1 MLRWRYPK
9 SFLKLLLVGFAVAV
23 LPLLLAFINANIAF
37 DRIARQ
43 GQETVDNAVV
53 ATRATR
59 TLQAQLIVMERSLLQ
74 YQVLQEVG
82 LMQNYQKASDQT
94 SASLKQLLNLTP
106 LQSKHLAIFNK
117 TLTETNRWTTQPTI
131 EHPSAPEI
139 SERFADLND
148 LAAKIMQDVNAQID
162 ADSAAL
168 KQKAAQTQK
177 RLLLQSLIL
186 APLAL
191 ICAAFIT
198 VMLARP
204 ISHMD
209 EALERIG
216 QGYYDKPIRIDGPGD
231 LSKLGQRL
239 DWLRKTLLEVDQQ
252 KQQFLRHVSHELK
265 TPLTAIREGAEL
277 LHDGIGGPLSPQQN
291 EIAKILRDNSQKL
304 QKMIE
309 NLLNYTKLE
318 TLVTPLNIES
328 VYMRPLIQQTLQD
341 HSLSIQKKSLHI
353 QTDITD
359 ELWEVDK
366 EKVQMILDNL
376 ISNAIKFTPDFG
388 NIAINAQLLGKNYVF
403 SVADSG
409 HGISL
414 YDQNRL
420 FSPFYSSS
428 EAKQSLVEGS
438 GLGLAICKNLAEAH
452 GGSIQLET
460 QTNHQGATFVVKL
473 PIKNEVIRK

>member
-1 MLRWRYPK
+1 
-9 SFLKLLLVGFAVAV
+9 
-23 LPLLLAFINANIAF
+23 
-37 DRIARQ
+37 
-43 GQETVDNAVV
+43 
-53 ATRATR
+53 
-59 TLQAQLIVMERSLLQ
+59 
-74 YQVLQEVG
+74 
-82 LMQNYQKASDQT
+82 
-94 SASLKQLLNLTP
+94 
-106 LQSKHLAIFNK
+106 
-117 TLTETNRWTTQPTI
+117 
-131 EHPSAPEI
+131 
-139 SERFADLND
+139 
-148 LAAKIMQDVNAQID
+148 
-162 ADSAAL
+162 
-168 KQKAAQTQK
+168 
-177 RLLLQSLIL
+177 
-186 APLAL
+186 
-191 ICAAFIT
+191 
-198 VMLARP
+198 
-204 ISHMD
+204 
-209 EALERIG
+209 
-216 QGYYDKPIRIDGPGD
+216 
-231 LSKLGQRL
+231 
-239 DWLRKTLLEVDQQ
+239 
-252 KQQFLRHVSHELK
+252 
-265 TPLTAIREGAEL
+265 
-277 LHDGIGGPLSPQQN
+277 
-291 EIAKILRDNSQKL
+291 
-304 QKMIE
+304 